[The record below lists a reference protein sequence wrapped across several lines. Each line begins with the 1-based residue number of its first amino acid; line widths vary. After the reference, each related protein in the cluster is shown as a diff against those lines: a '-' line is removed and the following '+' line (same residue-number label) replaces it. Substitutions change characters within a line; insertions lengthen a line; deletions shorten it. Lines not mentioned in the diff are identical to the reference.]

1 MIDSFMNGE
10 DIHSSTA
17 RKVFNTKQEP
27 SSDERRAAKAINFGL
42 IYGISAYGLA
52 RQLKIDNI
60 EAKKLLIHILQNIK
74 SKRVYGGIKGDSE

>member
-1 MIDSFMNGE
+1 MAHLSDDNAMIESFMSGE

-17 RKVFNTKQEP
+17 KKVFNLKGAP

-52 RQLKIDNI
+52 RQLKIDNV
-60 EAKKLLIHILQNIK
+60 EAKSIIDTYLFC
-74 SKRVYGGIKGDSE
+74 